1 VVRSA
6 DVCSITG
13 GDFNGFYNQSEG
25 TLFAA
30 YSFVSVYT
38 NVGRA
43 VIVAQASNNT
53 FNELVRIGSATAA
66 TSPSFDTTVGGL
78 QTRAT
83 ALNNFDFSGINK
95 TSAAYIVG
103 NNAISHNGN
112 AVVTSSPAAIT
123 SSCNRLD
130 IGRYHPVSANLPHN
144 GHIASLRYYRKR
156 LPNAKLVQLTV

>member
-1 VVRSA
+1 MVRSA
-6 DVCSITG
+6 DVCDITG
-13 GDFNGFYNQSEG
+13 GNFTSFYNQSEG
-25 TLFAA
+25 SLFAE
-30 YSFVSVYT
+30 YSLVSGYT

-53 FNELVRIGSATAA
+53 FNELVRIGSATAG
-66 TSPSFDTTVGGL
+66 TSPFFDTSVGGL
-78 QTRAT
+78 RTIAT
-83 ALNNFDFSGINK
+83 ALNNFNFSGINK
-95 TSAAYIVG
+95 TSGAYIVG

-130 IGRYHPVSANLPHN
+130 IGRYHPGSANMPYN

-156 LPNAKLVQLTV
+156 LPNAKLQALTV